1 MSWEETEWMVL
12 SLPFSSLLVL
22 LLLLLRGEELEV
34 ARELKELL
42 CDEED

>member
-12 SLPFSSLLVL
+12 SLPFLPLLFF
-22 LLLLLRGEELEV
+22 RGEELEV